1 MSNYIH
7 LRKGLDIP
15 IEGKAEARISK
26 TIVPDIVAVKPTD
39 FRGVTPKLLVKE
51 GDTVKAGTA
60 LFKDKLRPEILF
72 VSPCSGTVEAIV
84 RGEKRKL
91 LEIRVKADKETEYEK
106 FPVLEANAS
115 REQIVE
121 HLLKGGMWP
130 VLKQRP
136 YGIIPN
142 INDVPRDIFI
152 SAFNSAPLAADLSFV
167 LKDEIDNIQA
177 GIDVLSKLTSGKI
190 HVSLNADEEAATPF
204 RNLKGVVFHTF
215 KGMHPAGNAGVQIHH
230 IAPVRKGETVWTV
243 DMHLLAVLGN
253 FVKTGICK
261 MEKTVAVTGPRA
273 LNASYVRMPFGSC
286 VSGLSE
292 MFDKSNGHIRVI
304 SGNVLTG
311 EKIAEDGFLGFFD
324 NQITVLEEGDKYE
337 MLGWAKVVRPKKF
350 SFSHS
355 YFSWMRPKKRYDMDT
370 NINGGVRAFVVS
382 DVYSKVLPMDLYP
395 VYLIKACLAQDI
407 DKMEKFGIYEVIEE
421 DLALCEYVCPSKI
434 EIQEILS
441 GGINLM
447 LKEMA

>member
-91 LEIRVKADKETEYEK
+91 LEIRVKADKETKYEK

-136 YGIIPN
+136 YGTIPN

-311 EKIAEDGFLGFFD
+311 EKIAENGFLGFFD

-355 YFSWMRPKKRYDMDT
+355 YFSWMCPKKRYDMDT

>member
-91 LEIRVKADKETEYEK
+91 LEIRVKADKETEYEN

-136 YGIIPN
+136 YGTIPN

-311 EKIAEDGFLGFFD
+311 EKIAENGFLGFFD

-355 YFSWMRPKKRYDMDT
+355 YFSWMCPKKRYDMDT

>member
-1 MSNYIH
+1 MP
-7 LRKGLDIP
+7 G
-15 IEGKAEARISK
+15 
-26 TIVPDIVAVKPTD
+26 
-39 FRGVTPKLLVKE
+39 
-51 GDTVKAGTA
+51 
-60 LFKDKLRPEILF
+60 
-72 VSPCSGTVEAIV
+72 
-84 RGEKRKL
+84 
-91 LEIRVKADKETEYEK
+91 
-106 FPVLEANAS
+106 
-115 REQIVE
+115 
-121 HLLKGGMWP
+121 
-130 VLKQRP
+130 
-136 YGIIPN
+136 
-142 INDVPRDIFI
+142 
-152 SAFNSAPLAADLSFV
+152 
-167 LKDEIDNIQA
+167 
-177 GIDVLSKLTSGKI
+177 
-190 HVSLNADEEAATPF
+190 
-204 RNLKGVVFHTF
+204 
-215 KGMHPAGNAGVQIHH
+215 
-230 IAPVRKGETVWTV
+230 TVWTV

>member
-60 LFKDKLRPEILF
+60 LFKDKLRQEILF

-91 LEIRVKADKETEYEK
+91 LEIRVKADKETEYEN

-136 YGIIPN
+136 YGTIPN

-311 EKIAEDGFLGFFD
+311 EKIAENGFLGFFD

-355 YFSWMRPKKRYDMDT
+355 YFSWMCPKKRYDMDT